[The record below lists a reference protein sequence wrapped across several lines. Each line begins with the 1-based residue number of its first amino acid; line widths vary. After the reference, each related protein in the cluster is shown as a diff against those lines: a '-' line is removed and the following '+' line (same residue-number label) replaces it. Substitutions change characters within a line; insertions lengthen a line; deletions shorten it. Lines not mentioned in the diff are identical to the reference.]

1 MVMGSTAFMSLKKLK
16 GRGIIAIAVRHNKRL
31 IQAEIGSSGSI
42 DSTRT
47 HLNESLL
54 GFQTAEEI
62 PQKAKQIMLN
72 AGLAKP
78 RRKDAVVGL
87 EVVFSLPPNHS
98 LNDRNY
104 FSDCVE
110 WAANQF
116 GGRENLLS
124 ADIHRDEA
132 APHCHVLLVP
142 LLAGKLQGSAMVG
155 NRQKLLAMQAD
166 FHAKVASR
174 HGLQKAPKR
183 LSGTTKSSL
192 ASAVLQR
199 LKSSSDHALK
209 STVWPAIRAAIE
221 RDPELFSEVLG
232 IAPPIASK
240 RTRTMAQIFTSKGK
254 GKANEVNTIGFEPEI
269 EAESE
274 RL

>member
-16 GRGIIAIAVRHNKRL
+16 GGGIIAVAARHNKRV
-31 IQAEIGSSGSI
+31 IQAEMGSSGAI
-42 DSTRT
+42 DSMRT

-54 GFQTAEEI
+54 GPTTAEEI
-62 PQKAKQIMLN
+62 AQKAKQLMLN
-72 AGLAKP
+72 VGLTKP

-87 EVVFSLPPNHS
+87 EIVFSLPTDHS
-98 LNDRNY
+98 LNERDF

-116 GGRENLLS
+116 GGPQNLLS

-142 LLAGKLQGSAMVG
+142 LLAGKLQGSDMVG

-166 FHAKVASR
+166 FHTHVASR

-183 LSGTTKSSL
+183 LSGTTKRSL
-192 ASAVLQR
+192 VSGVLQR
-199 LKSSSDHALK
+199 LKSSSDPALK
-209 STVWPAIRAAIE
+209 STVWQAIRVAIE
-221 RDPELFSEVLG
+221 RDPALFSNALG
-232 IAPPIASK
+232 IAIPVASK

-254 GKANEVNTIGFEPEI
+254 GKAHEVNPIGFAPEI
-269 EAESE
+269 EVELE
-274 RL
+274 TL